1 MKPKLIIFDN
11 DGVLIDSEIVWH
23 KINAAEMTRLGFPMT
38 VEKSIELLTR
48 GIEEGLKNVINS
60 EYGKSPSDD
69 ELMAINLRTEESY
82 SGNLMQVKDIKKVL
96 DYLEEKNIK
105 KCVASNGDSDYIL
118 TTLTITNLINYFKTD
133 ELFGVN
139 LSIKRKPAPD
149 IFLQAASHFNIA
161 PKDCLVIEDHIM
173 GIAAA
178 KAAHMP
184 VIGFLGASH
193 TKYDLHHKQMV
204 DAEPTFIVN
213 NSDELLDVLTQH
225 FL

>member
-23 KINAAEMTRLGFPMT
+23 KINATEMSRLGFPMT
-38 VEKSIELLTR
+38 VEKSIDILTR
-48 GIEEGLKNVINS
+48 SIEEGLKNVIIS

-69 ELMAINLRTEESY
+69 ELMAINLKTEESY
-82 SGNLMQVKDIKKVL
+82 SMHLMPVKNISNVL
-96 DYLEEKNIK
+96 DYLEENNIK
-105 KCVASNGDSDYIL
+105 KCVASNGDSDYIH
-118 TTLTITNLINYFKTD
+118 TTLTIANLRKYFKSD
-133 ELFGVN
+133 ELFGVS

-149 IFLQAASHFNIA
+149 IFLQAAAHFNVD
-161 PKDCLVIEDHIM
+161 PKDCLVIEDHIL

-178 KAAHMP
+178 KNANMS

-193 TKYDLHHKQMV
+193 LNGALHREQMLK
-204 DAEPTFIVN
+204 AGPTEIVN
-213 NSDELLDVLTQH
+213 NSEELLDVLTKH